1 MNLGW
6 TGPGE
11 RTLLLE
17 ILMTERSRDIR
28 PAPTSLVRIKY
39 RSRRLQVQPGEYLIG
54 RSRSCHV
61 IIDDDLVSR
70 KHARL
75 TLEGNR
81 SLFLSDLGSC
91 NGVFL
96 NGKRIGLERRV
107 LVNNDIFTV
116 GSEELL
122 VCVDDS
128 EQSALT
134 EGLNESCHLLLKP
147 SGLSMPERTETT
159 NDLDLIGAVAERALQ
174 AGHPSD
180 AEKLLEMHLRA
191 ALLDAQG
198 AMRTTTRVR
207 QKAFDYALL
216 LVEATGRGEWFDY
229 AIDLLCAEKALCSHE
244 QFTKLQ
250 KAAAQVPCI
259 DVRRLKRY
267 ISILRSETRTMA
279 GIKMASLIDE
289 LAGQLE
295 RT

>member
-1 MNLGW
+1 
-6 TGPGE
+6 
-11 RTLLLE
+11 
-17 ILMTERSRDIR
+17 MTERSRDIR

-39 RSRRLQVQPGEYLIG
+39 RSRTLQVQPGEYLIG
-54 RSRSCHV
+54 RSRSCHL

-75 TLEGNR
+75 SLEDSR
-81 SLFLSDLGSC
+81 LFLSDLSSR

-96 NGKRIGLERRV
+96 NGRRIGLEPRD

-116 GSEELL
+116 GSEELH

-128 EQSALT
+128 EQSCEQSAVF
-134 EGLNESCHLLLKP
+134 EGLNESSHLLLKP

-174 AGHPSD
+174 AGHPRD

-198 AMRTTTRVR
+198 AKRTTARIR
-207 QKAFDYALL
+207 QKAFDYGLL
-216 LVEATGRGEWFDY
+216 LAEATGRGEWFDY
-229 AIDLLCAEKALCSHE
+229 AIDLLCAERALCSHE
-244 QFTKLQ
+244 QFAKLQ

>member
-1 MNLGW
+1 
-6 TGPGE
+6 
-11 RTLLLE
+11 
-17 ILMTERSRDIR
+17 MTERSKDIG

-70 KHARL
+70 KHAKL
-75 TLEGNR
+75 TFEDNR
-81 SLFLSDLGSC
+81 RLFLSDLSSR

-96 NGKRIGLERRV
+96 NGKRLGLEPRV

-116 GSEELL
+116 GSEELH

-128 EQSALT
+128 DQSGETIAVS

-174 AGHPSD
+174 AGHPRD

-198 AMRTTTRVR
+198 AKRTTTRIR
-207 QKAFDYALL
+207 QKAFDYGLL
-216 LVEATGRGEWFDY
+216 LAEATGRGEWFDY
-229 AIDLLCAEKALCSHE
+229 AIDLLCAERALCSHE
-244 QFTKLQ
+244 QFAKLQ

>member
-1 MNLGW
+1 
-6 TGPGE
+6 
-11 RTLLLE
+11 
-17 ILMTERSRDIR
+17 MTERSRDIR

-75 TLEGNR
+75 TLEDSR
-81 SLFLSDLGSC
+81 LFLSDLSSR

-96 NGKRIGLERRV
+96 NGKRIGLEPRV

-116 GSEELL
+116 GSEELH

-128 EQSALT
+128 EQSREQSAVF

-174 AGHPSD
+174 AGHPRD

-198 AMRTTTRVR
+198 AKRTTPRIR
-207 QKAFDYALL
+207 QKAFDYGLL
-216 LVEATGRGEWFDY
+216 LAEATGRGEWFDY
-229 AIDLLCAEKALCSHE
+229 AIDLLCAERALCSHE
-244 QFTKLQ
+244 QFAKLQ

-279 GIKMASLIDE
+279 GIKMVSLIDE